1 MAYLEV
7 GGQNGEEQEEDAQR
21 EVGDLRVGV
30 QRVGAEGE
38 HQVLFDG
45 AHKHV
50 ACLEDAARVLQQVQ
64 QQLQGQDLGAQGSG
78 RATVAVAQHPTGPGS
93 KGAHIS
99 KGNGTGEGRQGEGNG
114 RRGTGRATGN
124 GRRGTGEGDGR
135 RGTGKGNVRGER
147 ARGAGSGG
155 RAKADGRTVRTGSA
169 SSSGGRMRGRSS
181 RRRAAEAGQ
190 RRAPF

>member
-135 RGTGKGNVRGER
+135 RGTGKGQRGTSE
-147 ARGAGSGG
+147 GS
-155 RAKADGRTVRTGSA
+155 
-169 SSSGGRMRGRSS
+169 
-181 RRRAAEAGQ
+181 GQ
-190 RRAPF
+190 RRTSEGGPENGPYGVGFIVRRQNARKIK